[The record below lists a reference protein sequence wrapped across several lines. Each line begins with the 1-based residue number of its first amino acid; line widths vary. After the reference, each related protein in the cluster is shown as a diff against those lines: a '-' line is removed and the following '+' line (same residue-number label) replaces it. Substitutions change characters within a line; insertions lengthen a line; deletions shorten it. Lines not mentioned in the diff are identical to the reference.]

1 MLVGKATRRLHIQ
14 GVPSRVSRS
23 NQRGAKDVQSSEDA
37 AGRSVHHFRDKH
49 WGPCAETPVCFL
61 LIILV
66 IFTVEIAALQM
77 KTNSGLKVMNNTLAA
92 FTR

>member
-1 MLVGKATRRLHIQ
+1 MLVGNGTRRLHIQ
-14 GVPSRVSRS
+14 GVPSSVSRS
-23 NQRGAKDVQSSEDA
+23 NQCGAKDVQSSEDT
-37 AGRSVHHFRDKH
+37 AGRSVHNFRDKH

-66 IFTVEIAALQM
+66 VFTVEIAALKM
-77 KTNSGLKVMNNTLAA
+77 KTNSDVKFMKNTLST